1 MSEISSA
8 AEPGPSMTRGRR
20 QRTRQTM
27 IETAFV
33 SSSSTVSSCEDLEE
47 VDRIANHPVLRVAAD
62 SGPGSGMRRSRS
74 EMGGSVDRGVCSL
87 LARCGNT
94 LVCSG
99 TDIWFVLGTS
109 LHL

>member
-1 MSEISSA
+1 MKGSERKIR
-8 AEPGPSMTRGRR
+8 P
-20 QRTRQTM
+20 RQTL

-33 SSSSTVSSCEDLEE
+33 SSTRSSTEDLDE

-87 LARCGNT
+87 LARWGNT
-94 LVCSG
+94 LVVSP
-99 TDIWFVLGTS
+99 
-109 LHL
+109 

>member
-1 MSEISSA
+1 MTEISSA
-8 AEPGPSMTRGRR
+8 AEPGPSMTRDRR

-62 SGPGSGMRRSRS
+62 SGMRRSRS
-74 EMGGSVDRGVCSL
+74 EMGGSVDRGVSSL

-94 LVCSG
+94 LV
-99 TDIWFVLGTS
+99 
-109 LHL
+109 

>member
-1 MSEISSA
+1 MKGSE
-8 AEPGPSMTRGRR
+8 RR
-20 QRTRQTM
+20 IRPRQTL

-33 SSSSTVSSCEDLEE
+33 SSTRSSTEDLDE

-74 EMGGSVDRGVCSL
+74 EMGGSVDRGVSSL

-94 LVCSG
+94 LV
-99 TDIWFVLGTS
+99 
-109 LHL
+109 